1 MSFSNFDHQMMSRA
15 LQWAKKGIYTTAPNP
30 NVGCVVTLGEIVVG
44 EGAHLKAGDPHAEV
58 HALRQA
64 ADNTKGAT
72 AYVTL
77 EPCSHFGRTPPC
89 AAALIKAEVS
99 RVVCAMQDPNP
110 QVAGR
115 GIQMLR
121 DAGIKVDVGL
131 LEADAIALN
140 PGFIKRMKTGMPFVQ
155 LKLAASLDGK
165 TALKNGESKWITGSK
180 ARQDVQLFRAKAGA
194 ILSSSKT
201 VLDDNA
207 SLNVRYSDLSESVA
221 LSYIESSIRQPIRVI
236 LDRNN
241 DLDKV
246 DVNGLNLLKSAGD
259 IVLVTALESNTTIGS
274 STECKIESIQAS
286 LNSHHQFDLPLL
298 LKQLANEHNI
308 NHIWVEA
315 GATLAS
321 SFIEQGLVDELIVY
335 LAPKL
340 MGTDGRG
347 LTQITGLESMQDTIN
362 LTIKDCRMVGD
373 DIRLIATLNS
383 TSK

>member
-15 LQWAKKGIYTTAPNP
+15 LQLAKKGIYTTAPNP
-30 NVGCVVTLGEIVVG
+30 NVGCVITLGEIVVG

-89 AAALIKAEVS
+89 AEALIKAQVS

-121 DAGIKVDVGL
+121 DAGIKVEVGL

-207 SLNVRYSDLSESVA
+207 SLNARWDDLPESVA
-221 LSYIESSIRQPIRVI
+221 LSYAEPTVRQPIRII
-236 LDRNN
+236 LDRNGDIN
-241 DLDKV
+241 KV
-246 DVNGLNLLKSAGD
+246 DVNALNLLKSEGD
-259 IVLVTALESNTTIGS
+259 LLLVVGQKSDTKVGS
-274 STECKIESIQAS
+274 SPKSKIESIQAP

-298 LKQLANEHNI
+298 LKQLANDHNI

-315 GATLAS
+315 GATLAT

-362 LTIKDCRMVGD
+362 LTVKDCRMVGD

>member
-15 LQWAKKGIYTTAPNP
+15 LQLAKKGIYTTAPNP
-30 NVGCVVTLGEIVVG
+30 NVGCVITLGESIVG
-44 EGAHLKAGDPHAEV
+44 EGAHLKAGEPHAEV

-64 ADNTKGAT
+64 VDNAKGAT

-89 AAALIKAEVS
+89 AAALIQAQVS

-110 QVAGR
+110 QVSGR

-131 LEADAIALN
+131 LEGDAIALN

-180 ARQDVQLFRAKAGA
+180 ARQDVQVFRAKAGA

-207 SLNVRYSDLSESVA
+207 SLNVRWNDLPESVA
-221 LSYIESSIRQPIRVI
+221 LSYAEPTVRQPIRII

-241 DLDKV
+241 SINKV
-246 DVNGLNLLKSAGD
+246 DVNTLNLLKSDGD
-259 IVLVTALESNTTIGS
+259 LLLVVGQKSDTKIVS
-274 STECKIESIQAS
+274 SPKSKIESIQAP
-286 LNSHHQFDLPLL
+286 LNPHHQFDLSLL

-315 GATLAS
+315 GATLAT

-335 LAPKL
+335 LSPKL

-347 LTQITGLESMQDTIN
+347 LTQITGLESMQDTID
-362 LTIKDCRMVGD
+362 LTVKDCRMVGD

>member
-1 MSFSNFDHQMMSRA
+1 MSFSNIDHQMMSRA
-15 LQWAKKGIYTTAPNP
+15 LELARKGIYTTAPNP
-30 NVGCVVTLGEIVVG
+30 NVGCVITLDEIVVG
-44 EGAHLKAGDPHAEV
+44 EGAHLKAGEPHAEV
-58 HALRQA
+58 YALRQA
-64 ADNTKGAT
+64 ADNSKGAT

-89 AAALIKAEVS
+89 AQALIKAQVS

-121 DAGIKVDVGL
+121 DAGIQVDVGL

-207 SLNVRYSDLSESVA
+207 SLNVRWGDLPESVA
-221 LSYIESSIRQPIRVI
+221 LSYSEPAVRQPIRII
-236 LDRNN
+236 LDRNSDIN
-241 DLDKV
+241 KA
-246 DVNGLNLLKSAGD
+246 DVNALNLLKSSDD
-259 IVLVTALESNTTIGS
+259 ILLVSGLESNPKIALSLGS
-274 STECKIESIQAS
+274 KIESIQAP
-286 LNSHHQFDLPLL
+286 LNPKQHFDLSLL

-315 GATLAS
+315 GATLAT

-362 LTIKDCRMVGD
+362 LTVKDCRMVGD